1 MRSIDK
7 YNHIWETIGES
18 GDIDGNLRMHS
29 EHFGEDNN
37 NSEISTVV
45 VCGGVAANRYL
56 RKQLYEL
63 CHDLNVDI
71 VYPSPK
77 YCTDNGVMV
86 AWAGMERLIHNDYTI
101 PPIPQSSLDRFE
113 TLKLKQK
120 EKMNSDGIYEE
131 DQDELLPFYPSWS
144 L

>member
-1 MRSIDK
+1 MYTNHALPQSAITALPAIWDVVWTLRS
-7 YNHIWETIGES
+7 YAG
-18 GDIDGNLRMHS
+18 
-29 EHFGEDNN
+29 F
-37 NSEISTVV
+37 